1 VNPNDDPEVVCVIGL
16 AAENTSDDE
25 ATIQI
30 LVDPEQVGEVTNEAE
45 VSTVTTPASCNPPYD
60 PGADACAP
68 DELLDADEIQTT
80 VVNNNGG
87 NNGGGNNGGDLD
99 CADFDSQQEAQDELE
114 DDPSD
119 PNNLDADNDGIACE
133 DFFDNNGSPNDDF
146 FSPNDD
152 FFSPNDD
159 FFNDLQ
165 EAEEDLEEAEEDLND
180 LEGETTT
187 GETTTSDGTTGDGG
201 AFADSGDPDDLPP
214 VSRRPNDVADE
225 IDTGG
230 QELPNTPGFPII
242 AVIIESIICATAL
255 VTFWAL
261 AVRKAKP

>member
-159 FFNDLQ
+159 FFN
-165 EAEEDLEEAEEDLND
+165 ELEEAEEDLAEAEETLADAEDD
-180 LEGETTT
+180 LADAEATT
-187 GETTTSDGTTGDGG
+187 GGGDGG
-201 AFADSGDPDDLPP
+201 ALAQSGDPDEFAPESSVP
-214 VSRRPNDVADE
+214 ANVIDE
-225 IDTGG
+225 IPTEGP
-230 QELPNTPGFPII
+230 LPNTRGISLVGMALFGAIWTLGGA
-242 AVIIESIICATAL
+242 AVIYRLTRGS
-255 VTFWAL
+255 
-261 AVRKAKP
+261 R